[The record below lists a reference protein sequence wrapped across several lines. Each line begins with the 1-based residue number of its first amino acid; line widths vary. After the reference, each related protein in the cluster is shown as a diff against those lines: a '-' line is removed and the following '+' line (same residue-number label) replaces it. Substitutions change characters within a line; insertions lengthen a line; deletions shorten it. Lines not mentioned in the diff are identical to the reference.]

1 MDTSNAENIAEMA
14 AEPEAPTEVNFVWMF
29 LSFFY
34 RKTPIKLTQNKIVTF

>member
-29 LSFFY
+29 FFSIA
-34 RKTPIKLTQNKIVTF
+34 KCQLN